1 MTTRLDQLN
10 TLSPAEAESEF
21 LKCCGSQHWVQRM
34 ITNRPYL
41 SVEELY
47 LKAADL
53 WWDLEQDDWLE
64 AFSSHPKIGER
75 KAATE
80 VSTQAQEWS
89 GQEQAGVEQAQ
100 EQTLS
105 ELARLNTE
113 YEAKFGYI
121 YIVCATGR
129 SSEEMLEILKTRIN
143 NNAEDEITIAAG
155 EQAKITDLRLRKML
169 A

>member
-1 MTTRLDQLN
+1 
-10 TLSPAEAESEF
+10 
-21 LKCCGSQHWVQRM
+21 M

>member
-10 TLSPAEAESEF
+10 TLPPADAAQEF
-21 LKCCGSQHWVQRM
+21 LKCCGSQHWAQRM

-41 SVEELY
+41 SVEELCV
-47 LKAADL
+47 KAADL
-53 WWDLEQDDWLE
+53 WWDLEQSDWLE
-64 AFSSHPKIGER
+64 AFRSHPKIGER
-75 KAATE
+75 KAAAE
-80 VSTQAQEWS
+80 VSTQSQEWS
-89 GQEQAGVEQAQ
+89 GQEQSRVEQAQ

-121 YIVCATGR
+121 YIVCATGKA
-129 SSEEMLEILKTRIN
+129 SEEMLEILNARIN
-143 NNAEDEITIAAG
+143 NNAEDEIVIAAA